1 VEESIKQ
8 LNIDN
13 MNKLFILALTLV
25 MMTGC
30 AGRIGKKTDRLV
42 NDGHDYQ
49 WIMFYDRTYMVHSP
63 ECDSCKAM
71 RKQEIK
77 EVVDELLK
85 DK

>member
-1 VEESIKQ
+1 
-8 LNIDN
+8 
-13 MNKLFILALTLV
+13 MNKLFILILTSA

-30 AGRIGKKTDRLV
+30 TGKIGKKSNMLV

-49 WIMFYDRTYMVHSP
+49 WLIFYDRPYIIHSP

-77 EVVDELLK
+77 EVVDELLLKQAMKETK
-85 DK
+85 D